1 MQHLKGTV
9 MNTAKP
15 WYLSKTI
22 WASIVTILMSVGGMF
37 GLPDGLVDNGAL
49 ADTILQAVTALM
61 GLVSIFGR
69 VTAAQKI
76 R

>member
-1 MQHLKGTV
+1 MT
-9 MNTAKP
+9 TAKP

-22 WASIVTILMSVGGMF
+22 WASLVTVLMSLGSLF
-37 GLPDGLVDNGAL
+37 GLPDGIIDNEAL
-49 ADTILQAVTALM
+49 ADAIIQAITALT
-61 GLVSIFGR
+61 GLAAIFGR

>member
-1 MQHLKGTV
+1 MTLG
-9 MNTAKP
+9 KP

-22 WASIVTILMSVGGMF
+22 WASIVTILMSVGSLF
-37 GLPDGLVDNGAL
+37 GLPSGMVDNGAL
-49 ADTILQAVTALM
+49 ADTIIQAITALM

-69 VTAAQKI
+69 VSAVQKI